1 MRRFAIVSFLAVATL
16 LMVGIA
22 GASTP
27 GGDVRLTND
36 CHPDV
41 TPPNTAATADCGVG
55 YVSEYTLATGIPYT
69 DATLDECT
77 VSRGRENEPS
87 VAVDPRDT
95 SVLLGS
101 SNDYCGVYNRGAL
114 AGAVG
119 PIWLGYYRSQDGGSS
134 FTSSLV
140 PGYPDDKSLYASLS
154 QTRTASAGDPVIAW
168 DNHGRAFFGSES
180 SGDPEG
186 SAKTF
191 GDVFVARFRNPQ
203 GESGPTARDGLE
215 YYGSTVVAHG
225 SSAPN
230 LLGVFHDKTAIEAD
244 RTDGSCDGYV
254 YFSWSRF
261 TGNGTN
267 AIYFARSTDHGV
279 TFSNPQKITES
290 VHGVQFP
297 DISVTGNGHVYV
309 TLRQFEAQGHQL
321 DHVMIVKS
329 TNCGATFG
337 TPVAIAD
344 FIPYDAQD
352 ESDPEPIP
360 MPQSQLDDP
369 AGDEE
374 GADAGRARDCGD
386 FGDHCTSGYT
396 FFRRDT
402 QVRSTADQLDAAH
415 EWVYIVYDP
424 SKPETQTPTGTTY
437 GSITPGTGS
446 QSGVYFTRY
455 DGATGSHTT
464 PVLIDPQGTG
474 HQLFPDISADG
485 GVLHALWWDSRND
498 SCYSPARPVGNCA
511 DRKTVPSLD
520 VFAATSSNHG
530 DTWTG
535 HAKLTDVTSNPNYEQ
550 FDNRAVPFAGDYLW
564 VTSLGSFAYGVW
576 TDYRNT
582 VHGTDPREAPE
593 DEDAG
598 TADVKQ
604 CRVVLTSPPDK
615 KGNTTKSWSGDRC
628 PHAGGIDQ
636 DIYGDLAP

>member
-1 MRRFAIVSFLAVATL
+1 MRRLGLVGMLAAAALFVVAL
-16 LMVGIA
+16 A

-27 GGDVRLTND
+27 GADVRLTND

-41 TPPNTAATADCGVG
+41 TPPNTGATATCGVG
-55 YVSEYTLATGIPYT
+55 YVSAYTLATGNSYT
-69 DATLDECT
+69 DQTLNECT

-95 SVLLGS
+95 TVLLGS

-119 PIWLGYYRSQDGGSS
+119 PIWLGYYRSQDSGSS

-140 PGYPDDKSLYASLS
+140 PGYPDDTSPYAALS
-154 QTRTASAGDPVIAW
+154 RTRTASAGDPVIAW

-180 SGDPEG
+180 NGDPAG

-191 GDVFVARFRNPQ
+191 GDVFVARFRNPD
-203 GESGPTARDGLE
+203 GADAPNTARDGLE
-215 YYGSTVVAHG
+215 YYGSTVVARG

-244 RTDGSCDGYV
+244 RTGGLCDGNV

-297 DISVTGNGHVYV
+297 DIAVTANGHVYV
-309 TLRQFEAQGHQL
+309 TFRQFEAQGQQQ

-329 TNCGATFG
+329 ATCGATFG
-337 TPVAIAD
+337 NPVAITG

-352 ESDPEPIP
+352 ESDPEAIP
-360 MPQSQLDDP
+360 TPQSQPDDP
-369 AGDEE
+369 LGEE
-374 GADAGRARDCGD
+374 GTDAGRARDCGD

-402 QVRSTADQLDAAH
+402 QVRSTADQLDTAH
-415 EWVYIVYDP
+415 EWIYIVYDP
-424 SKPETQTPTGTTY
+424 SKPGTQTATGTTY

-455 DGATGSHTT
+455 DGATGVHTT
-464 PVLIDPQGTG
+464 PALIDPQGGG

-498 SCYSPARPVGNCA
+498 SCYSPARPVGNCSN
-511 DRKTVPSLD
+511 RSTVPSLD
-520 VFAATSSNHG
+520 VFAATSTTQGN
-530 DTWTG
+530 TWTG

-582 VHGTDPREAPE
+582 VQGTDPREVPE
-593 DEDAG
+593 DEDNT
-598 TADVKQ
+598 TADVLQ
-604 CRVVLTSPPDK
+604 CRVVLPGP
-615 KGNTTKSWSGDRC
+615 SWSGDRC

-636 DIYGDLAP
+636 DIYGDKSP